1 MSNEQ
6 SKYQY
11 SVFITENIEKEYII
25 YSDIGL
31 TTNSIIEQFE
41 ESCYHDNFNSLLI
54 GKIDNIRVAS
64 KLETIDKSII
74 RIETI

>member
-41 ESCYHDNFNSLLI
+41 ESCYHDNPHSLLI
-54 GKIDNIRVAS
+54 GKIDDIKVAS
-64 KLETIDKSII
+64 KLETSDKSIV